1 MTSRVLVTGADGFIG
16 SHLVEALVARGHD
29 VRAMAL
35 YNSFGRRGWLDTL
48 PPETLARIEVVLSD
62 IRDARLC
69 AQAVKGC
76 SVVYHLAAWGG
87 VPFSFAAP
95 QTYIDT
101 NITGTSNVMLAALDA
116 GCTRVLH
123 TSTSEI
129 FGTPETVPIS
139 ERNAR
144 KPQSPYAASKVA
156 ADALVQSYVASF
168 GLPAVICRPFNTYGP
183 RQSDRAVIP
192 TIVGQ
197 LLAGARTLR
206 LGALDPTRDLTF
218 ATDTCEGM
226 IALAES
232 SLTGEFN
239 LGTGTEISIGDLA
252 RRITELMGCEA
263 DIHCEAARLRP
274 GQSEVMR
281 LLSDNRQ
288 VRQLTGW
295 QPLVALD
302 EGLQRTIDWLRDNQ
316 NTVRPLIYA
325 V

>member
-1 MTSRVLVTGADGFIG
+1 MTRVLVTGADGFIG
-16 SHLVEALVARGHD
+16 SHLVEALVARGCN

-35 YNSFGRRGWLDTL
+35 YNSYGRRGWLDAL
-48 PPETLARIEVVLSD
+48 PPETLARVEVVMSD

-69 AQAVKGC
+69 AQAVKEC
-76 SVVYHLAAWGG
+76 AVVYHLAAWGG
-87 VPFSFAAP
+87 VPFSFVAP

-101 NITGTSNVMLAALDA
+101 NVTGTSNVMLAALDA
-116 GCTRVLH
+116 GCSRVLH

-129 FGTPETVPIS
+129 FGTPDTVPIS
-139 ERNAR
+139 EHNGR

-206 LGALDPTRDLTF
+206 LGALDPTRDLTYV
-218 ATDTCEGM
+218 TDTCAGM

-232 SLTGEFN
+232 GLTGEFN
-239 LGTGTEISIGDLA
+239 LGTGTEIRIGDLA
-252 RRITELMGCEA
+252 RRLMELTGCEA
-263 DIHCEAARLRP
+263 EIHCEPTRLRP

-281 LLSDNRQ
+281 LLSDNRRVQ
-288 VRQLTGW
+288 QATGW
-295 QPLVALD
+295 APAVSLD
-302 EGLQRTIDWLRDNQ
+302 DGLQRTIDWLRENQ
-316 NTVRPLIYA
+316 NTVRPLTYA